1 MRIADREE
9 LDGAYQRITIVPE
22 SVDDLW
28 HLSHVITPGDRVAAM
43 ADRRI
48 QRDDELDR
56 DTGGVRET
64 LFIVIA
70 VESIEFARF
79 ATRLR
84 AGGEIVHCSREDQ
97 IGQHHTLN
105 IEPYG
110 EVSVQKRFHPDQL
123 ARLESAEAATDQPA
137 VVVVTVE
144 EGAGYIHEIAA
155 HGATERVSL
164 TRPTGKGEYAQP
176 RAALFEE
183 LAAAVGRME
192 MDALVLAGPGFT
204 KQEARPH
211 IEDALDEAVSLR
223 MVDTAGVGDRG
234 VHEVLTRGV
243 IDELQTESR
252 IAAEAGLIDE
262 VRRRLSTD
270 GAVSYGADAVAEA
283 VEYGAVEELLVVDAT
298 LQDARHTGGA
308 AAGRFNRLL
317 EQVEQQGGS
326 VTVLSGEIDPGRQL
340 ANLGGIAALLR
351 FPIS

>member
-22 SVDDLW
+22 TVDDLW

-64 LFIVIA
+64 LFIVVA
-70 VESIEFARF
+70 VETVEFARF

-84 AGGEIVHCSREDQ
+84 TGGEIVHCSREDQ

-123 ARLESAEAATDQPA
+123 ARLESAEAATDQPE
-137 VVVVTVE
+137 VIVVTVE

-183 LAAAVGRME
+183 LADAVGRME
-192 MDALVLAGPGFT
+192 LDALVLAGPGFT

-211 IEDALDEAVSLR
+211 IEDALEGGVTLR

-243 IDELQTESR
+243 IDELQAESR

-262 VRRRLSTD
+262 VTRRLSTD
-270 GAVSYGADAVAEA
+270 GAVSYGPDAVTTA
-283 VEYGAVEELLVVDAT
+283 VEYGAVEELLVVDTA
-298 LQDARHTGGA
+298 LQEARHAGGA
-308 AAGRFNRLL
+308 TAGRFNRLL

-326 VTVLSGEIDPGRQL
+326 VTVLSGEFDPGRQL

>member
-9 LDGAYQRITIVPE
+9 LDGAYQRLTVVPE

-48 QRDDELDR
+48 QRADDLER

-64 LFIVIA
+64 LFIVVA
-70 VESIEFARF
+70 VESVEFARF

-84 AGGEIVHCSREDQ
+84 TGGEIVHCSREDQ

-110 EVSVQKRFHPDQL
+110 EVSIQKRFHPDQL
-123 ARLESAEAATDQPA
+123 ERLESAEAATDQPA
-137 VVVVTVE
+137 VIVVTVE
-144 EGAGYIHEIAA
+144 EGAGYIHDIAA
-155 HGATERVSL
+155 HGATERMSI
-164 TRPTGKGEYAQP
+164 THPTGKGEYAQP
-176 RAALFEE
+176 RATLFEE
-183 LAAAVGRME
+183 LADAVGRME
-192 MDALVLAGPGFT
+192 LDALVLAGPGFT
-204 KQEARPH
+204 KQEAKPY
-211 IEDALDEAVSLR
+211 IEAVVAEDATLR

-252 IAAEAGLIDE
+252 IAAEAALIDE
-262 VRRRLSTD
+262 VTRRLSTD
-270 GAVSYGADAVAEA
+270 GPVSYGPEAVAEA
-283 VEYGAVEELLVVDAT
+283 IDYGAVEELLVVDTT
-298 LQDARHTGGA
+298 LQDARHAGGA
-308 AAGRFNRLL
+308 TARGLNRQL

-326 VTVLSGEIDPGRQL
+326 VTVLSGEFDPGRQL